1 MRAFDP
7 ETETFTAEL
16 DSTPPF
22 PLVGLV
28 KKIDIDLAF
37 IPGKG
42 HQFVLVEQGKDYVLV
57 LDPLNTA
64 AGWIQGPPSSL
75 SKTLASSGS
84 N

>member
-1 MRAFDP
+1 M
-7 ETETFTAEL
+7 
-16 DSTPPF
+16 SF

-28 KKIDIDLAF
+28 KRIDIDLAF

-42 HQFVLVEQGKDYVLV
+42 HQFILVEQGKDYVML

-75 SKTLASSGS
+75 SKTIADPSSS
-84 N
+84 